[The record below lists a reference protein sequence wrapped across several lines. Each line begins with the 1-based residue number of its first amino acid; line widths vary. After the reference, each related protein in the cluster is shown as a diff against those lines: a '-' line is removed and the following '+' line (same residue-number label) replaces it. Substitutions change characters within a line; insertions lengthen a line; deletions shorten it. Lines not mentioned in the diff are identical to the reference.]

1 MNKQQ
6 FQEILE
12 KFKKAP
18 KKTEVLQLVLNG
30 RTNAEIAQLKG
41 GHKGTVRKQ
50 ISNIYKDFG
59 IESEFPGDKDQRDKL
74 KALFC
79 QYKPEWVS
87 NDFSISTNEQINQ
100 LENINNNVISLVPS
114 DGELVAEVEEDLMS
128 LAISILEHIGF
139 DELFNMKKGLDVVGY
154 RLKSPKTA
162 DKRYQIFIEYY
173 SKLGLRVS
181 INKDILEPYLLNLK
195 YWLYIDESWGEKI
208 AAQLLIIPRREKLF
222 LAALDPKY
230 WNIFEVEAKTVGDV
244 YLNDKENPEYYD
256 QTTGKITQKCLDG
269 FSKQKLSD
277 RESYLVIHEN
287 QEFNFNY
294 TWKMLINSKEVLKD
308 FLAYFG
314 KILMEIQW
322 DETSDNDDENF

>member
-6 FQEILE
+6 FQEVLE
-12 KFKKAP
+12 KKFKKARAEI
-18 KKTEVLQLVLNG
+18 EVLHLVLNG
-30 RTNAEIAQLKG
+30 LNSAEIAQLRKR
-41 GHKGTVRKQ
+41 HEGTIRNQ
-50 ISNIYKDFG
+50 ISKIYKKFG
-59 IESEFPGDKDQRDKL
+59 IKSEFLGDKPQIDQL
-74 KALFC
+74 KDLFR
-79 QYKPEWVS
+79 QYKPDWVN
-87 NDFSISTNEQINQ
+87 NDLSSSTHDKSNQ
-100 LENINNNVISLVPS
+100 LETINNNDVISIVP
-114 DGELVAEVEEDLMS
+114 EVAEDLMS
-128 LAISILEHIGF
+128 FAINVLEHIGF

-162 DKRYQIFIEYY
+162 DKRYQIFIESY

-195 YWLYIDESWGEKI
+195 YWLYIDESWCDKI

-308 FLAYFG
+308 FLVYFG

-322 DETSDNDDENF
+322 YETSDNDDENF

>member
-1 MNKQQ
+1 MNKKQ
-6 FQEILE
+6 FEEILE

-79 QYKPEWVS
+79 QHKPEWVS

-128 LAISILEHIGF
+128 LAIRILEQIGF
-139 DELFNMKKGLDVVGY
+139 GEIFKMNRSPNWVGY
-154 RLKSPKTA
+154 RPNNPKTA
-162 DKRYQIFIEYY
+162 DQRYQIFIKKHMWQLLFY
-173 SKLGLRVS
+173 
-181 INKDILEPYLLNLK
+181 INKNILQPYLLNFK
-195 YWLYIDESWGEKI
+195 YWVYLGDGNWDTEI
-208 AAQLLIIPRREKLF
+208 AGIFLVIPSKENLF
-222 LAALDPKY
+222 LSSLEPKY
-230 WNIFEVEAKTVGDV
+230 WNILEVEGKTVGDV
-244 YLNDKENPEYYD
+244 YLNDQNNPEFYD
-256 QTTGKITQKCLDG
+256 NKTEDTTQKCLNG
-269 FSKQKLSD
+269 FNKYDLSNSD
-277 RESYLVIHEN
+277 RGATR
-287 QEFNFNY
+287 FC
-294 TWKMLINSKEVLKD
+294 EVGQKKCD
-308 FLAYFG
+308 RQV
-314 KILMEIQW
+314 K
-322 DETSDNDDENF
+322 NRHH